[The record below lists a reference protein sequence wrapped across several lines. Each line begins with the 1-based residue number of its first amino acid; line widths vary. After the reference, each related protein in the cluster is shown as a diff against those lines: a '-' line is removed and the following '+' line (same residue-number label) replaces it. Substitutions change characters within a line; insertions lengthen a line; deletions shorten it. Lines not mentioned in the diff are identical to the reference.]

1 LVGGGE
7 DTPSVAFDAWP
18 FRNLRGI
25 IQPEVALERRQ
36 PSIMKGASRSPE
48 AQRPAVGSGSSAPDP
63 IPGTVRGRSASAVE
77 GTSWQPPLPK
87 PILYANDSKEAD
99 EAKALLERY
108 DIDFEVRKTRE
119 PLLALQ
125 WKHHTY
131 TDIFGIADFIMFAGR
146 LLPELRKG
154 GRGDQ
159 AIPGTRVPLRAR

>member
-1 LVGGGE
+1 
-7 DTPSVAFDAWP
+7 
-18 FRNLRGI
+18 
-25 IQPEVALERRQ
+25 
-36 PSIMKGASRSPE
+36 M
-48 AQRPAVGSGSSAPDP
+48 
-63 IPGTVRGRSASAVE
+63 
-77 GTSWQPPLPK
+77 SWQPLPK

-108 DIDFEVRKTRE
+108 EIDFEVRETRE
-119 PLLALQ
+119 PLIALQ

>member
-1 LVGGGE
+1 
-7 DTPSVAFDAWP
+7 
-18 FRNLRGI
+18 
-25 IQPEVALERRQ
+25 
-36 PSIMKGASRSPE
+36 
-48 AQRPAVGSGSSAPDP
+48 
-63 IPGTVRGRSASAVE
+63 VE

-108 DIDFEVRKTRE
+108 NIDFEVRETRE
-119 PLLALQ
+119 PLIALKWQ
-125 WKHHTY
+125 HHTY

-159 AIPGTRVPLRAR
+159 AIPGTMVPLRAR